1 MREGVATSV
10 DGLSFQDDAVVGW
23 ESGKERKG
31 ISGEVLGDG
40 GCAPLAGRGVF
51 IALTSRNGGN
61 PSSGTRNDARR
72 LQVAVEGFH
81 REYGSFPGMEAS
93 HLLLEGPRAGDL
105 LKVLLGKEEEGA
117 VMRNPRSLAF
127 LDAKSVRDKAKGGL
141 VFSSSSGTALPEGFY
156 DGWGEP
162 MEIFLRGPSAPNL
175 VFHDGKRLVRLEGA
189 VAAVMSKGPDR
200 KRGTD
205 DDMKSWD

>member
-156 DGWGEP
+156 DGWGTVAEQLATLVEP
-162 MEIFLRGPSAPNL
+162 STR
-175 VFHDGKRLVRLEGA
+175 
-189 VAAVMSKGPDR
+189 
-200 KRGTD
+200 
-205 DDMKSWD
+205 